1 MWGCRAAPLCQ
12 PPWEQRVL
20 LLRITLHSF
29 PVLPHPTRSRPILLQ
44 LPAHSFLPPFPS
56 LSFPFLLAA
65 HLPPPTS
72 LSLTHPSRIPL
83 RLHPSHCSQLYPTDT
98 RPGAQALPPH
108 FPAAPVP
115 SPLLCSA
122 AHVGASTASSASTLC
137 TLKGVRGASIPACQ
151 LRSLTPTAE
160 ERRGRSHRNRS
171 NPISCSPILPAALV
185 TCVHG
190 LQVHH
195 PAGGGKPAVRPAS
208 CRQPQVARGCQFALP
223 PLPPAAASRTGRGSA
238 PDGTYSSIA
247 CCHAG
252 PGEHAAP
259 CHASPHLRLPRVP

>member
-1 MWGCRAAPLCQ
+1 MGLPGCTAVSAPLGAACAPSAYHPSFIPC
-12 PPWEQRVL
+12 PPPSHEE
-20 LLRITLHSF
+20 S
-29 PVLPHPTRSRPILLQ
+29 PHPPTAPCSFISPSFSLLVI
-44 LPAHSFLPPFPS
+44 PFPS
-56 LSFPFLLAA
+56 CS
-65 HLPPPTS
+65 PPPTS

-98 RPGAQALPPH
+98 RPRAQALPPH

-122 AHVGASTASSASTLC
+122 AHVGASTASSASTLR